1 MEAGPRREAGRRASG
16 PGGLTVGF
24 RRGWRR
30 PLVHYDAGHHAV
42 VHHLKACGWSV
53 TDLAQVGKG
62 CPDLLI
68 GRRGV
73 TYLAEIKASAED
85 TKDRRQ
91 RNLRESQRVW
101 LREWRGGPVVVLRSP
116 HDVTLL
122 TQNGL
127 VDVAPE
133 VLRLSLSA
141 GRGVES
147 KINDPA
153 EDAIR

>member
-1 MEAGPRREAGRRASG
+1 M
-16 PGGLTVGF
+16 GF

-30 PLVHYDAGHHAV
+30 PLVHYDAGHPAIV
-42 VHHLKACGWSV
+42 AHLKALGWSV

-85 TKDRRQ
+85 ATDRRR
-91 RNLRESQRVW
+91 RNLRESQRMW
-101 LREWRGGPVVVLRSP
+101 LRAWRGGPVVVLRSP

-122 TQNGL
+122 TQNGI
-127 VDVAPE
+127 VDVEPE
-133 VLRLSLSA
+133 VLRLAPSC
-141 GRGVES
+141 GRGAASE
-147 KINDPA
+147 IRDPGA
-153 EDAIR
+153 DVIR

>member
-1 MEAGPRREAGRRASG
+1 MSTTTKMQKAAGRAMRMGDGAARSAAARDLGGQSAGGLALARAMTPEERSEAGRRASG

-53 TDLAQVGKG
+53 TDLAQVGMG

-85 TKDRRQ
+85 
-91 RNLRESQRVW
+91 
-101 LREWRGGPVVVLRSP
+101 RS
-116 HDVTLL
+116 
-122 TQNGL
+122 
-127 VDVAPE
+127 E
-133 VLRLSLSA
+133 ER
-141 GRGVES
+141 
-147 KINDPA
+147 
-153 EDAIR
+153 